1 MFVVSGKNNSIEF
14 LCDKQDNLL
23 NTYAVYA
30 KVDLMETLAGI
41 RIFAR
46 VVEAGSL
53 SEAGS

>member
-1 MFVVSGKNNSIEF
+1 MKYS
-14 LCDKQDNLL
+14 LCDKQINVV
-23 NTYAVYA
+23 NTYAYIA